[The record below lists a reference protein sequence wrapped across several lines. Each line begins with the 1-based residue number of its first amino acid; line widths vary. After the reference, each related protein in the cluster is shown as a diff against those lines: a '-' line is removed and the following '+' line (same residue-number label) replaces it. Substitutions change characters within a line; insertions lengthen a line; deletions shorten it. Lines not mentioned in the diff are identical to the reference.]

1 SLLLDNEFKPLP
13 PDKCVDTEAFLEA
26 VSHLPSFFDCLGSSV
41 FAIIKAD
48 ITGNITK
55 IKTAY
60 LKDPQKFVTLQDLL
74 ISEREA
80 QADKWPLVGATLALM
95 WLKRG
100 LRFIQILL
108 QSLADGERDANN
120 PNSIRVN
127 VVKAY
132 EQALKRYHGWL
143 TQKLFSVR
151 KRPLLSVFMAA
162 GFQPEMALLA
172 APCRSN
178 FLKALS
184 KGEDVG
190 EEDCLAKVRQFLE
203 NFTPTVDAI
212 YEMYTKLNA
221 ELSYTV

>member
-1 SLLLDNEFKPLP
+1 MSLLLDNEFKPLP

-143 TQKLFSVR
+143 TQKLFS
-151 KRPLLSVFMAA
+151 
-162 GFQPEMALLA
+162 MALLA